1 MRPVTER
8 YHLPWWRR
16 AEANRLILPTA
27 LVAVLLVA
35 AVGLGSL
42 GALLMQ
48 APKMDVSRLW
58 QEPWLS
64 AILRFTLLQASLS
77 TLLSLGGGVLV
88 AVVLAR
94 RPVFPG
100 RSLLLR
106 VMEMS
111 LVIPSLLALFGLV
124 AVHGRQGWAASLLD
138 YLPPGE
144 TSSPAYLYGL
154 SGIVLAHVFFNL
166 PLSARVMLQALEQ
179 APSAHW
185 RLVAQLGLSRGAVWR
200 TLEWPQI
207 RPLLPRL
214 AALVFTL
221 CFTSFAIVMTLGG
234 GPGSSTLEVALYQA
248 LKYDYDLALA
258 ALLAMTQLLICLG
271 LWALAMKAG
280 GHAPLVVAGGTVAG
294 PVSRRDAH
302 GWRRLSD
309 AVVVLGLVGLL
320 LPPLLAIVVAG
331 LGGVPDLLG
340 DVGIWLAALRS
351 LAMASGAGLGAV
363 MVALL
368 LLAGSSHLRQH
379 GRGLVASLI
388 EGSGQLILVLPAL
401 VLGTGLFMLLRPG
414 LGSDLQGY
422 ALVVLV
428 NALMALPFAMQV
440 LRAAVTGLSGA
451 QRRLADQ
458 LAVHGWSRLRWLI
471 WPNLRRP
478 LALAMAYG
486 MTLSLGDFSVIALF
500 GSPSAPTLPM
510 LLYQQL
516 GGYRWQSAA
525 ATALLLLVLVVL
537 VFAVLSALT
546 RKLPRYVWR
555 PGSVDTT
562 ALTSGGETATAPA
575 TREEEP

>member
-1 MRPVTER
+1 MRPVSER
-8 YHLPWWRR
+8 RRLRWWRR
-16 AEANRLILPTA
+16 AAADRLILPA
-27 LVAVLLVA
+27 ALAAVSLVAT
-35 AVGLGSL
+35 VGLGSL
-42 GALLMQ
+42 AALLAH
-48 APKMDVSRLW
+48 APNMDVSRLW

-77 TLLSLGGGVLV
+77 TLLSLAGGVLV

-94 RPVFPG
+94 RPLFPG

-106 VMEMS
+106 IMEMS

-124 AVHGRQGWAASLLD
+124 AVHGRQGWMASLVD
-138 YLPPGE
+138 YLPLAT
-144 TSSPAYLYGL
+144 TSSPGYLYGL

-185 RLVAQLGLSRGAVWR
+185 RLVAQFGLSRRAIWR
-200 TLEWPQI
+200 VLEWPQI
-207 RPLLPRL
+207 RQLLPRL

-258 ALLAMTQLLICLG
+258 ALLAVTQLLICLG
-271 LWALAMKAG
+271 LWVLAMKAG
-280 GHAPLVVAGGTVAG
+280 GHAPLVAVGSGTVG
-294 PVSRRDAH
+294 PVLRRDAG
-302 GWRRLSD
+302 GWRRLGD
-309 AVVVLGLVGLL
+309 ALVLLGLAGLL
-320 LPPLLAIVVAG
+320 LPPLLAILVAG

-340 DVGIWLAALRS
+340 DGGVWSAALRS
-351 LAMASGAGLGAV
+351 LTMATGAGLGAATLAV
-363 MVALL
+363 L
-368 LLAGSSHLRQH
+368 LLAGSVQQR
-379 GRGLVASLI
+379 RGGSNLAAGLI

-422 ALVVLV
+422 ALVMLV

-440 LRAAVTGLSGA
+440 LRGAVNGLGNA

-478 LALAMAYG
+478 LALALAYG
-486 MTLSLGDFSVIALF
+486 MTLSLGDFSVVALF

-525 ATALLLLVLVVL
+525 ATALLLLVLVVV
-537 VFAVLSALT
+537 VFVVLSALT
-546 RKLPRYVWR
+546 RRPPRYGWR
-555 PGSVDTT
+555 PGAAVPAS
-562 ALTSGGETATAPA
+562 SG
-575 TREEEP
+575 EEP

>member
-8 YHLPWWRR
+8 RYLPWWRR
-16 AEANRLILPTA
+16 AEVNRLILPAA

-35 AVGLGSL
+35 TVGLGSL

-48 APKMDVSRLW
+48 APNMDVSRLW

-138 YLPPGE
+138 YLPPVG

-207 RPLLPRL
+207 RQLLPRL

-280 GHAPLVVAGGTVAG
+280 GHAPLVVAGAG

-309 AVVVLGLVGLL
+309 AAVVLGLVGLL

-331 LGGVPDLLG
+331 LGGLPDLLG
-340 DVGIWLAALRS
+340 DGGIWLAALRS

-363 MVALL
+363 MLALL
-368 LLAGSSHLRQH
+368 LLAGSGHLRQH
-379 GRGLVASLI
+379 GRGLAASLI

-401 VLGTGLFMLLRPG
+401 VLGTGLFMLLSPG

-555 PGSVDTT
+555 PGTVDTT
-562 ALTSGGETATAPA
+562 AQAATAPA

>member
-1 MRPVTER
+1 MQPLVDVRQSSVAPR
-8 YHLPWWRR
+8 HPCWWRR
-16 AEANRLILPTA
+16 AEANRLILPAA
-27 LVAVLLVA
+27 LLAVLLVA
-35 AVGLGSL
+35 TVGLGSL
-42 GALLMQ
+42 GALLWQ
-48 APKMDVSRLW
+48 APDMDISRLW
-58 QEPWLS
+58 REPWLA
-64 AILRFTLLQASLS
+64 AILRFSLLQATLS

-100 RSLLLR
+100 RALLLR

-111 LVIPSLLALFGLV
+111 LVIPALLALFGLV
-124 AVHGRQGWAASLLD
+124 AVHGRQGWLGSLLES
-138 YLPPGE
+138 LPFAPS
-144 TSSPAYLYGL
+144 TSPDYLYGL

-166 PLSARVMLQALEQ
+166 PLSGRVMLQALEQ

-185 RLVAQLGLSRGAVWR
+185 RLVAQFGLSRTAIWR

-207 RPLLPRL
+207 RQLLPRL

-258 ALLAMTQLLICLG
+258 ALLAMTQLLVCLS
-271 LWALAMKAG
+271 LWAVALRVG
-280 GHAPLVVAGGTVAG
+280 GNAALIAAEGHVTG
-294 PVSRRDAH
+294 PMQRRDAH
-302 GWRRLSD
+302 GWRRLGD
-309 AVVVLGLVGLL
+309 TAVLLGLALLL
-320 LPPLLAIVVAG
+320 LPPLVAIVVAG
-331 LGGVPDLLG
+331 VGGMPDLLS
-340 DVGIWLAALRS
+340 DVGIWAAALRS
-351 LAMASGAGLGAV
+351 LVMASSAGLGAV
-363 MVALL
+363 VVALL
-368 LLAGSSHLRQH
+368 LLAGSGDLRH
-379 GRGLVASLI
+379 RGRGTMASMI
-388 EGSGQLILVLPAL
+388 EGSGQLILILPAL

-440 LRAAVTGLSGA
+440 LRSAVTGLDGT
-451 QRRLADQ
+451 QRRVADQ

-471 WPNLRRP
+471 WPRLRRP
-478 LALAMAYG
+478 LALALAYG

-525 ATALLLLVLVVL
+525 ATALLLLVLVVM
-537 VFAVLSALT
+537 VFAILSGLT
-546 RKLPRYVWR
+546 RKLPRYAWR
-555 PGSVDTT
+555 HGSSGTDISRT
-562 ALTSGGETATAPA
+562 AC
-575 TREEEP
+575 